1 MILLTL
7 SVSLPSLSPPSCGPG
22 VKEEDCNLK
31 ATPFQVGFFYFALY
45 VIAFGNGGTKPNISS
60 MGADQFDDFEP
71 RERVQKASFFNWWMC
86 SVFTGVLFANTVMM
100 YIQDNVGWDV
110 GYGIQTVGL
119 GLALLVFL
127 GGTPFYRHK
136 KKARS
141 SYTRLAQVVVAAM
154 KKWRVRIPDD
164 PKELYELSIDEY
176 VSSGRL
182 RIDNTPMLR
191 FVINA

>member
-1 MILLTL
+1 MFFVATYVHNGYFDGMILLTL

-60 MGADQFDDFEP
+60 MGADQFDNFEP
-71 RERVQKASFFNWWMC
+71 RERVQKASFFNWWMR

-119 GLALLVFL
+119 GLALLAWEALLSTVIRRKQ
-127 GGTPFYRHK
+127 GVPTQGWP
-136 KKARS
+136 
-141 SYTRLAQVVVAAM
+141 
-154 KKWRVRIPDD
+154 KW
-164 PKELYELSIDEY
+164 
-176 VSSGRL
+176 
-182 RIDNTPMLR
+182 
-191 FVINA
+191 